1 MNASMQQK
9 KRKNKGKEP
18 EKINATFTPRNQR
31 EYRNKPNC
39 KTNRNGLK
47 SQTENRV
54 GQHACHESQGQPE
67 GHAIAMEGRTFL
79 KSSYENRK
87 KEDVLLQEVEAS
99 EHKINLS

>member
-1 MNASMQQK
+1 MIVTPISLFSNNYFPNIVTRPVVEWKLVSTNKITLSK
-9 KRKNKGKEP
+9 KTG
-18 EKINATFTPRNQR
+18 TM
-31 EYRNKPNC
+31 
-39 KTNRNGLK
+39 
-47 SQTENRV
+47 V